1 MLQRVAVEPERLKM
15 SSTVSRKPSK
25 KSASKEMSS
34 SKDTANGKKRSAS
47 RLEAERARQLQSFAD
62 KLSRALGLF

>member
-1 MLQRVAVEPERLKM
+1 MLQHVTAEPEGLKM
-15 SSTVSRKPSK
+15 SSTVSRKQSK
-25 KSASKEMSS
+25 ISVEKGMSS
-34 SKDTANGKKRSAS
+34 SKGTANEKKRSAN